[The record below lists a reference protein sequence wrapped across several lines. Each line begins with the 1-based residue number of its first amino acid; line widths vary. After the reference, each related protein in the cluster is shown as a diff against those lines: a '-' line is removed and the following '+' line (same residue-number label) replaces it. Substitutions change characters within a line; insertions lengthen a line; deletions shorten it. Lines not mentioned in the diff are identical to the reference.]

1 MWQIVM
7 EACMKKLFWSLVE
20 TKGKQD
26 SLCWTGIPFH
36 LKKPLIMWS
45 VWNRYSIP

>member
-7 EACMKKLFWSLVE
+7 EACVKMLLWSLVE

-26 SLCWTGIPFH
+26 SLRWTGITFH
-36 LKKPLIMWS
+36 LKKPLITWS
-45 VWNRYSIP
+45 I